1 MSQTSRERRDFRVPI
16 RWPYAGSD
24 PSRPGHCGR
33 PTVRSLIRS
42 ERLPTCLLHASNL
55 ACVQILRPRPVG
67 VTSTIEIR
75 AAIKS
80 P

>member
-1 MSQTSRERRDFRVPI
+1 MSQNALQRGDSPVPT
-16 RWPYAGSD
+16 RGPRAGSD
-24 PSRPGHCGR
+24 PSRPGHCAQ

-42 ERLPTCLLHASNL
+42 ECLLRCLFYASNL
-55 ACVQILRPRPVG
+55 ACVQIPRPHPVG
-67 VTSTIEIR
+67 VTSTIELG